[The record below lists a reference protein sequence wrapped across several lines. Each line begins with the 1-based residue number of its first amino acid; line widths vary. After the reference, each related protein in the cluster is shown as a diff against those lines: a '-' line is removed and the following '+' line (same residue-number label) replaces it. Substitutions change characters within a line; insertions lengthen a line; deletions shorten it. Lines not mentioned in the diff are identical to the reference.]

1 MGNKIK
7 EDGLNP
13 LLGTNPTKY
22 QGEDSDGLWVHRDA
36 KFLKT
41 GYIINN
47 IQICPVREDMAFIL
61 PAIDN
66 SIVAHV

>member
-7 EDGLNP
+7 KDGMNP
-13 LLGTNPTKY
+13 LPATNPTKY
-22 QGEDSDGLWVHRDA
+22 QGEDSDRLWVHRDA

-47 IQICPVREDMAFIL
+47 IQICPNREHMAFIL